1 VEHRVGSSKEQLKPP
16 MSRLLYGMLYPTDE
30 SLKYGSDLLAPRAR
44 GAYHADVIPPPQE
57 VVSMVHY
64 NIDDYDK
71 PKNRD
76 TRGHF
81 LAGNQI
87 GSPTRWQPGTS
98 GNPGGSRSAGAWIGE
113 WMNVLCGEPS
123 HALLAVIKND
133 DEPVAKQI
141 AARRLL
147 GGRSE
152 GRDGREE
159 TALVCDRTAGRPTQS
174 VQLQEDRSSHYLAM
188 EALQKNL
195 GVLSPEHRAVLAEMS
210 YDPDADDEDDSGGP

>member
-1 VEHRVGSSKEQLKPP
+1 MP
-16 MSRLLYGMLYPTDE
+16 
-30 SLKYGSDLLAPRAR
+30 
-44 GAYHADVIPPPQE
+44 
-57 VVSMVHY
+57 HY

-76 TRGHF
+76 ARGHF
-81 LAGNQI
+81 LAGNQV
-87 GSPTRWQPGTS
+87 GAETRWSRGTS

-113 WMNVLCGEPS
+113 WINTLSDLTEPETRAIVEDEGEP
-123 HALLAVIKND
+123 VTKR
-133 DEPVAKQI
+133 I

-147 GGRSE
+147 GALAK

-210 YDPDADDEDDSGGP
+210 YDPEADDEDDSGDP